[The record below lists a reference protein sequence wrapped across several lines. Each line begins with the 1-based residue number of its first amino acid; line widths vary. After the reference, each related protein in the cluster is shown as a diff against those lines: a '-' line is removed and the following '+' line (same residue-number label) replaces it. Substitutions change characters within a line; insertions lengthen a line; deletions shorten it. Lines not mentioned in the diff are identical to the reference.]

1 MCCLIRGASGA
12 PKVAVPKTAVPKTAG
27 SATSKE
33 TSPGCILSVV
43 SKSNLTLNV
52 GSAAPS
58 GFKDT
63 LT

>member
-12 PKVAVPKTAVPKTAG
+12 PKVAVPKVADPKIAG
-27 SATSKE
+27 SFVSSE

-43 SKSNLTLNV
+43 SKSNLTLRV
-52 GSAAPS
+52 GSVAPS
-58 GFKDT
+58 GLKDT